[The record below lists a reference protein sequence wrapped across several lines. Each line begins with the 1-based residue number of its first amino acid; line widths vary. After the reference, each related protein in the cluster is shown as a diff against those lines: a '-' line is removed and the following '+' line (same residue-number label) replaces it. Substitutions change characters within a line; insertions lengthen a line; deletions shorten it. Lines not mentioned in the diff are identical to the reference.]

1 MSCNILHMIFS
12 ITYSPHGLYVILH
25 HMLDI
30 MSPCVILL
38 MVFMTFST
46 CLYRVSICYAP
57 HAWHGINHMLDIMC
71 PYAILHI
78 VWMHSP
84 YDIFHMHFSTW
95 FAWHTPHAA
104 HHVSIWYSPHA
115 CRDILHMLYCMSPF
129 AILLMVCM
137 AFSTWLNSCLHM
149 WFSPWFA
156 WHSPH
161 D

>member
-1 MSCNILHMIFS
+1 MIFS

-46 CLYRVSICYAP
+46 CLYRVFICYAP
-57 HAWHGINHMLDIMC
+57 HAWHGINHMLEIMC

-78 VWMHSP
+78 VRMHSP
-84 YDIFHMHFSTW
+84 YDIFHMHF
-95 FAWHTPHAA
+95 PHGL
-104 HHVSIWYSPHA
+104 H
-115 CRDILHMLYCMSPF
+115 DILHMLCIMCPYD
-129 AILLMVCM
+129 ILLMLAV
-137 AFSTWLNSCLHM
+137 AFCTCFIACLHM
-149 WFSPWFA
+149 LFPSWFA